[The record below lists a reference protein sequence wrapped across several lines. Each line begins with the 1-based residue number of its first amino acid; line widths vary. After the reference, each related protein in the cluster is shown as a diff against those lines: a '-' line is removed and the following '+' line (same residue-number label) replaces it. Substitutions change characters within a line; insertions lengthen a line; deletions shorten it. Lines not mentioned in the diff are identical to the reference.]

1 MTAIIGYFHRDFQTS
16 FPRKLCRRRERWIE
30 SPPVDSPS
38 PLIHRLV
45 ISAAIRKEG
54 LKRPLYGL
62 QEANVSIESLIWS
75 LFENEKICAWTEETP
90 SSLTPIDASGVE
102 YFEVSRPGVPL
113 RTWFSRWEL
122 DCARPTDIN
131 RAIQLGSDV
140 FVINPKE
147 RPEGETVFPAMP
159 IETPYEGP
167 EIVFKDPIFPEKLRE
182 GLFFLTG
189 HREGGD
195 SMERYLPAAI
205 DDILEQAEAVVL
217 FHADRDSD
225 CLAIYAKTELLDSIE
240 KLKQFAEAEDFP
252 ISEFEVP
259 PMVARWDRVWRAH
272 QHNTDD
278 DEDSSEDSEGDTAT
292 AISQE
297 SKVGVDSDTVQV
309 SDDES
314 VFVESESSDTV
325 QVSDDES
332 VFVESDSSDEASTE
346 APEI

>member
-1 MTAIIGYFHRDFQTS
+1 MTAILGYFHRDFQTS

-30 SPPVDSPS
+30 SPPVDEPS

-62 QEANVSIESLIWS
+62 ESAEVSIEALLWS
-75 LFENEKICAWTEETP
+75 LFQSEKICAWTEETP
-90 SSLTPIDASGVE
+90 SSLTPADASGVE

-122 DCARPTDIN
+122 DCVQSTDIQ

-147 RPEGETVFPAMP
+147 RPEGETVFPEMP

-167 EIVFKDPIFPEKLRE
+167 EVVFKDPIFPERLRE

-205 DDILEQAEAVVL
+205 DDILEQADAVVL

-225 CLAIYAKTELLDSIE
+225 CVAIYAKTELLEQIE
-240 KLKQFAEAEDFP
+240 KLKAFTEAEALP

-278 DEDSSEDSEGDTAT
+278 DEDSAEDSEGDKAVSITSEAEDSMD
-292 AISQE
+292 ADVVPDVDAEPGGDDQE
-297 SKVGVDSDTVQV
+297 P
-309 SDDES
+309 DES
-314 VFVESESSDTV
+314 V
-325 QVSDDES
+325 
-332 VFVESDSSDEASTE
+332 SDELDSVDEVSEDT
-346 APEI
+346 PES